1 MATITAPSGAP
12 GPTAPFSAAKLTEA
26 EVARN
31 KKRNRIR
38 RLPLLPA
45 LIFTVVVTQ
54 VPFLLTIWYSLQ
66 SWNLLHPTTKHFAGL
81 DNYKTIF
88 SDSLARTALLNTVIL
103 TLAPVLLSMLFGLGI
118 ALLLDRKVLGR
129 GFLRTLVVS
138 PFLVMPAA
146 AALVW
151 KFTLLDTQ
159 FGIVNWVLSP
169 FGVHHVDW
177 INSYPKATIITV
189 LTWQWTP
196 FMVLILLAGLQS
208 QPSDVLE
215 AARVD
220 GANSWQIFRFMTLPH
235 LRQYMELGIVLGSI
249 YLVQAFD
256 AIFMITSG
264 GPGQK
269 TTNIPYYL
277 YEVAFRS
284 FDIGRASAM
293 GVVVVVLTILI
304 ATFALRTI
312 SGLFGDEGMEGRL

>member
-1 MATITAPSGAP
+1 MATLTAPHREQLKQVEQRAG
-12 GPTAPFSAAKLTEA
+12 
-26 EVARN
+26 R
-31 KKRNRIR
+31 RNRIR
-38 RLPLLPA
+38 RWPLLPA
-45 LIFTVVVTQ
+45 LVFTIVVTQ
-54 VPFLLTIWYSLQ
+54 IPFLLTIWYSLQ
-66 SWNLLHPTTKHFAGL
+66 SWNLLHPTVKHFAGL

-88 SDSLARTALLNTVIL
+88 TDTIFRTAILNTVIL
-103 TLAPVLLSMLFGLGI
+103 TLAPVLLSLLFGLGI

-129 GFLRTLVVS
+129 GLLRSLIIS

-151 KFTLLDTQ
+151 KFTILDTQ
-159 FGIVNWVLSP
+159 FGLLNWVLSP
-169 FGVHHVDW
+169 LGVHHVDW
-177 INSYPKATIITV
+177 INTYPKATIITV

-208 QPSDVLE
+208 QPGDVLE
-215 AARVD
+215 AAKVD
-220 GANSWQIFRFMTLPH
+220 GATGWQIFRWMTIPH
-235 LRQYMELGIVLGSI
+235 LRQYMELGVVLGSI

-269 TTNIPYYL
+269 TTNIPFFL

-293 GVVVVVLTILI
+293 GVVVVILTILV

-312 SGLFGDEGMEGRL
+312 SGLFSDEGMEGRV

>member
-1 MATITAPSGAP
+1 MTAPHPEQLKQVEQRS
-12 GPTAPFSAAKLTEA
+12 
-26 EVARN
+26 VR
-31 KKRNRIR
+31 RNRIR
-38 RLPLLPA
+38 RWPLLPA
-45 LIFTVVVTQ
+45 LVFTIVVTQ
-54 VPFLLTIWYSLQ
+54 IPFLLTIWYSLQ
-66 SWNLLHPTTKHFAGL
+66 SWNLLHPQTKHFAGL

-88 SDSLARTALLNTVIL
+88 TDTIFRTAILNTVIL
-103 TLAPVLLSMLFGLGI
+103 TLAPVLLSLLFGLGI

-129 GFLRTLVVS
+129 GLLRSLIIS

-159 FGIVNWVLSP
+159 FGLLNWVLSP
-169 FGVHHVDW
+169 LGVNHVDW
-177 INSYPKATIITV
+177 INTYPKATIITV

-208 QPSDVLE
+208 QPGDVLE

-220 GANSWQIFRFMTLPH
+220 GATGWQVFRWMTLPH

-269 TTNIPYYL
+269 TTNIPFFL

-293 GVVVVVLTILI
+293 GVVVVVLTILV

-312 SGLFGDEGMEGRL
+312 SGLFSDEGMEGRL

>member
-1 MATITAPSGAP
+1 MATMTAPSGSPVPPAP
-12 GPTAPFSAAKLTEA
+12 VAALGKA
-26 EVARN
+26 EEARN
-31 KKRNRIR
+31 RKRNRLR
-38 RLPLLPA
+38 RFPLLPA
-45 LIFTVVVTQ
+45 LLFTVVVTQ
-54 VPFLLTIWYSLQ
+54 VPFVLTIWYSLQ

-81 DNYKTIF
+81 DNYRAIF
-88 SDSLARTALLNTVIL
+88 TDPLTRTVLLNTVIL
-103 TLAPVLLSMLFGLGI
+103 TLAPVLLSLLIGLGI
-118 ALLLDRKVLGR
+118 ALLLNRQMMGR
-129 GFLRTLVVS
+129 GILRTLIIS

-159 FGIVNWVLSP
+159 FGLINWVLQP
-169 FGVHHVDW
+169 FGVNHVDW
-177 INSYPKATIITV
+177 INTYPKATIITV

-208 QPSDVLE
+208 QPEDVLE

-220 GANSWQIFRFMTLPH
+220 GANSWQIFRSMTLPH

-284 FDIGRASAM
+284 FDIGRASAL
-293 GVVVVVLTILI
+293 GVVVVVLTILV

-312 SGLFGDEGMEGRL
+312 SGLFSDEGMEGRL

>member
-1 MATITAPSGAP
+1 MATITAPTSRRTEG
-12 GPTAPFSAAKLTEA
+12 GDREAARDRR
-26 EVARN
+26 RN
-31 KKRNRIR
+31 AVR

-45 LIFTVVVTQ
+45 LIFTVAVTQ

-81 DNYKTIF
+81 DNYQYIVA
-88 SDSLARTALLNTVIL
+88 DSLARTALLNTVIL
-103 TLAPVLLSMLFGLGI
+103 TLAPVLLSLVIGLGI
-118 ALLLDRKVLGR
+118 AMLLDRKLMGR
-129 GFLRTLVVS
+129 GVLRTLIVS

-159 FGIVNWVLSP
+159 FGLLNWVLSP
-169 FGVHHVDW
+169 FGVDNVDW
-177 INSYPKATIITV
+177 INTYPKATIITV

-220 GANSWQIFRFMTLPH
+220 GASGAQIFRSMTLPH
-235 LRQYMELGIVLGSI
+235 LRQYLELGVVLGSI
-249 YLVQAFD
+249 YVVQAFD

-269 TTNIPYYL
+269 TTNVPFYL
-277 YEVAFRS
+277 YEVAFRG
-284 FDIGRASAM
+284 FNIGRASAM
-293 GVVVVVLTILI
+293 GVIVVVLTILI

-312 SGLFGDEGMEGRL
+312 SGLFSDEGMEGRL

>member
-1 MATITAPSGAP
+1 MATMTAP
-12 GPTAPFSAAKLTEA
+12 PTAQQQTKDVEQRS
-26 EVARN
+26 VR
-31 KKRNRIR
+31 RNRVR

-45 LIFTVVVTQ
+45 LTFTIVVTQ
-54 VPFLLTIWYSLQ
+54 IPFLLTIWYSLQ

-88 SDSLARTALLNTVIL
+88 SDTIFRTALVNTVIL
-103 TLAPVLLSMLFGLGI
+103 TLAPVLLSLLFGLGI
-118 ALLLDRKVLGR
+118 ALLLDRKVFGR
-129 GFLRTLVVS
+129 GLLRSLVIS

-151 KFTLLDTQ
+151 KFTILDTQ
-159 FGIVNWVLSP
+159 FGLLNWVLKP
-169 FGVHHVDW
+169 FGVNNVDW
-177 INSYPKATIITV
+177 INTYPKATIITV

-208 QPSDVLE
+208 QPADVLE

-220 GANSWQIFRFMTLPH
+220 GASGLQIFRWMTLPH

-249 YLVQAFD
+249 YLVQSFD

-269 TTNIPYYL
+269 TTNIPFYL

-284 FDIGRASAM
+284 FDIGRASAL
-293 GVVVVVLTILI
+293 GVVVVILTILV

-312 SGLFGDEGMEGRL
+312 SGLFSDEGMEGRL